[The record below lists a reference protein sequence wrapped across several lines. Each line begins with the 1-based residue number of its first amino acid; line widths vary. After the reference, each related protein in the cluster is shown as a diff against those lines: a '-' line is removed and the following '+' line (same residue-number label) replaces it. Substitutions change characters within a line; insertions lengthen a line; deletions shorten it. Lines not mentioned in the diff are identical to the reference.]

1 MVSRGLITIAV
12 LLPLLATVAA
22 IESVSHL
29 QNQFVA
35 NTLFS
40 PTKPDPAIGH
50 HGEPADPSDEESTDG
65 ENSAT
70 PAPAPAPA
78 RSITTP
84 CADLSST
91 AAVESR

>member
-1 MVSRGLITIAV
+1 MLSRGLMTVAV

-70 PAPAPAPA
+70 PARVPA